1 MSHNGFFLG
10 TWLSLQVAGFSTSA
24 LCNSLAH
31 SEAITLPSLFIEHS
45 EAITLP
51 SLFIE
56 HSEFSD
62 FIDSFPGNG
71 SSSLFVHLECKQPH
85 NGPQL
90 PPVDRHLHFVVLHR
104 DFLLQEQQIPS
115 PALSSLLTLFSFELL
130 ISGVFTFVLT
140 LLSSEIRG

>member
-1 MSHNGFFLG
+1 MENTSEFWMSHNGFFLG

-45 EAITLP
+45 E
-51 SLFIE
+51 
-56 HSEFSD
+56 FSD
-62 FIDSFPGNG
+62 FIDSFPGNV

>member
-24 LCNSLAH
+24 LCNSLA
-31 SEAITLPSLFIEHS
+31 HS